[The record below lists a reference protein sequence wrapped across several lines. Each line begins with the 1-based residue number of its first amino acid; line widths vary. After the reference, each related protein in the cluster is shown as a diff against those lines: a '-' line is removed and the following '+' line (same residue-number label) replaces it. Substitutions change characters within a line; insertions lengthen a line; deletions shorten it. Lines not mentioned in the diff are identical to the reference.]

1 MALIKC
7 CECGKEISDK
17 AKHCPNCGVT
27 IKKGNKTLLFLAIGA
42 TIVIIIIVIIIFI
55 LNNTNNSDTNNT
67 NNSDANNT
75 NTSDTNN
82 TNNSDTNNTNNSDA
96 NNTNTSEYVNFITIS
111 DMELLNDIKK
121 NEKAIILYI
130 LEECSH
136 CKTLINNI
144 KEIKG
149 YKITIYVVNYKDFT
163 DEEIAEITKGFD
175 GFPTVQLYS
184 NNTLIK
190 QQTGSQETD
199 NFLQFLKENDFL

>member
-7 CECGKEISDK
+7 KECNKEISDN
-17 AKHCPNCGVT
+17 AKQCPNCGVT
-27 IKKGNKTLLFLAIGA
+27 IKKGNKTLWFLAIGA

-55 LNNTNNSDTNNT
+55 LNNTNNSDINNT
-67 NNSDANNT
+67 NNSDSNNT
-75 NTSDTNN
+75 I
-82 TNNSDTNNTNNSDA
+82 
-96 NNTNTSEYVNFITIS
+96 TSEYVNFITIS

-130 LEECSH
+130 SEECSH

-163 DEEIAEITKGFD
+163 DEEFDEITR
-175 GFPTVQLYS
+175 FPTVQLYS

-190 QQTGSQETD
+190 QQLGSQETD
-199 NFLQFLKENDFL
+199 DFLQFLKENDFL

>member
-67 NNSDANNT
+67 NT
-75 NTSDTNN
+75 
-82 TNNSDTNNTNNSDA
+82 SDTNNTNNSDA

>member
-7 CECGKEISDK
+7 KECNKEISDN
-17 AKHCPNCGVT
+17 AKQCPNCGVT

-67 NNSDANNT
+67 NNSD
-75 NTSDTNN
+75 TNN

-111 DMELLNDIKK
+111 DMELLNDFKK

-190 QQTGSQETD
+190 QQTGNQETD

>member
-82 TNNSDTNNTNNSDA
+82 TN
-96 NNTNTSEYVNFITIS
+96 TSEYVNFITIS
-111 DMELLNDIKK
+111 DMVLLNDIKK